1 MLNENNSRGAQSIET
16 TAPPSK
22 FARDAP
28 IEPYAPP
35 TYHEGLSSTSTISEV
50 EWQTKL
56 KKLEKQIRKYN
67 WSKNGPREANV
78 IVASMRDLAASHIDP
93 KVQAYWNRRADAF
106 ERAPDAD
113 RKSILLDIGRGLG
126 ILIAAP
132 FAIAGAV
139 LIGTG
144 MLLKASGNLLTGGK
158 VSAVDRMTQS

>member
-1 MLNENNSRGAQSIET
+1 MLDEKNTRGAQPIET
-16 TAPPSK
+16 IAPPAE
-22 FARDAP
+22 FARYAP
-28 IEPYAPP
+28 IEPPAPP
-35 TYHEGLSSTSTISEV
+35 AYHHGLSSSSEV

-56 KKLEKQIRKYN
+56 KSLEKKIRKYN
-67 WSKNGPREANV
+67 WSKNGPSEASV
-78 IVASMRDLAASHIDP
+78 IVDSMRDLGASHSDP

-144 MLLKASGNLLTGGK
+144 MLLKASGNFLTGGK
-158 VSAVDRMTQS
+158 VSAVDRMSQS